1 VGWKGVKKVNIVFEP
16 IHDNRALSEKII
28 TQISDALIA
37 GELKPGN
44 RLPPERELA
53 EQFGVSRTVIRDA
66 VKTLAGRG
74 ILHVKQGA
82 GIFVATS
89 EENAIG
95 RLGAL
100 SDILPLQGVGMR
112 DLFEMRKVLE
122 AEGAGW
128 AAGRRNDYH
137 LERLKGILEDAHRN
151 SENLEVLSE
160 RDAQFHVAIAEA
172 SQNLVLVRV
181 MLTLLDLLAASR
193 RDTLSIPGRAR
204 RSLEDHERILR
215 GIHDQDP
222 DEARHAMLDHL
233 NSVERSLADLHEK
246 ARR

>member
-1 VGWKGVKKVNIVFEP
+1 MNILVAELIWPEGLDELEASGRVAYDSDLRREP
-16 IHDNRALSEKII
+16 RRLRREVESA
-28 TQISDALIA
+28 DALIVRNQTRVDA
-37 GELKPGN
+37 ALLESGASLK
-44 RLPPERELA
+44 
-53 EQFGVSRTVIRDA
+53 
-66 VKTLAGRG
+66 
-74 ILHVKQGA
+74 
-82 GIFVATS
+82 
-89 EENAIG
+89 AIG

-160 RDAQFHVAIAEA
+160 RDTQFHVAIAEA

-233 NSVERSLADLHEK
+233 NSVERSLADLREK

>member
-1 VGWKGVKKVNIVFEP
+1 MFEP
-16 IHDNRALSEKII
+16 VHDNRVLSEKII
-28 TQISDALIA
+28 AQISDALIA
-37 GELKPGN
+37 GALKPGD
-44 RLPPERELA
+44 RLPSERQLA

-74 ILHVKQGA
+74 ILHVRHGA
-82 GIFVATS
+82 GVFVATS

-95 RLGAL
+95 RLDAL
-100 SDILPLQGVGMR
+100 SDILPLQGVGLR
-112 DLFEMRKVLE
+112 DLFEMRKMLE

-128 AAGRRNDYH
+128 AASRRNDYH

-193 RDTLSIPGRAR
+193 RETLIIPGRAR

-222 DEARHAMLDHL
+222 DEAQYAMLDHL
-233 NSVERSLADLHEK
+233 NSVERSLADLRET